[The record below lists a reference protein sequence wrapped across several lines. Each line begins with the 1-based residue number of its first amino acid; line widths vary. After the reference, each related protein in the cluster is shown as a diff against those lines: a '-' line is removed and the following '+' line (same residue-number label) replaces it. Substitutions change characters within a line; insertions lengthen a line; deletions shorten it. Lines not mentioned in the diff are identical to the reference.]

1 MNFKDTLKYIRD
13 RVRLEDIVEE
23 YEKPARTDGVRVWFR
38 CPFPDHND
46 STPSF
51 AVNIERQQYICY
63 GCGKRGDVYNFI
75 QEIDN
80 VSFMDAVRKLA
91 DRIGFELKI
100 DNTKSADEKKELKK
114 FYEMYMEATK
124 FYHSM
129 LKTDK
134 GKQGVEYIKKRNLT
148 NETVL
153 KFAIGYSTGE
163 ELALYNHL
171 KKLGYDDKIINDSTL
186 VNFSDKGKSD
196 FYYDERVVFPITDED
211 NRVIAFSGRTV
222 VNSDKKYS
230 NSRNSPIFVK
240 SEHLF
245 GLQYAKNTKK
255 DFFIMCEGNLDC
267 ISLHQAGYDNTI
279 AILGLALS
287 EIQINTIKKYK
298 RKIYLA
304 LDNDS
309 SGIEGMMKYATELIK
324 NRISVY
330 VINLSPV
337 KDPDEFIN
345 KFGNAEFDKRINNA
359 KEYVV
364 ALVDLLKN
372 KYDLNDSNQYEDY
385 LDRIASELA
394 LYDSEVVRY
403 KMITNVS
410 QALSNSKEE
419 QNIFISDLSKRI
431 VRILKTNENEYISKK
446 TQEVNEHKKD
456 NDLKVNKKLN
466 IYEFSFIQNMLD
478 GNYKKYID
486 VIKKNL
492 SEDDFTDESIKY
504 IYKSILDNKNANDI
518 LSELDENDN
527 IHIMVKKIINYDNN
541 SYQNTKNTKEDD
553 MKEKEDNVKKNLSQ
567 LIKNIK
573 VNKLSEQKKE
583 AGFTELVSLQN
594 KINEVMKQNIDF

>member
-13 RVRLEDIVEE
+13 KVRLEDIVEE

-75 QEIDN
+75 QDMDN

-100 DNTKSADEKKELKK
+100 DNTKSTDDRKELKK

-124 FYHSM
+124 FYHNM

-134 GKQGVEYIKKRNLT
+134 GKLGVEYIKKRNLT
-148 NETVL
+148 DETVL

-171 KKLGYDDKIINDSTL
+171 KKLGYDDKSINDSTL
-186 VNFSDKGKSD
+186 VYFGEKGKSD
-196 FYYDERVVFPITDED
+196 FYYDERVIFPITDED

-222 VNSDKKYS
+222 GNSDKKYS
-230 NSRNSPIFVK
+230 NSKNSPIFVK
-240 SEHLF
+240 SENLF

-287 EIQINTIKKYK
+287 ETQINKIKKYK
-298 RKIYLA
+298 RKVYLA

-324 NRISVY
+324 NKISVY
-330 VINLSPV
+330 VIDLSPV

-345 KFGNAEFDKRINNA
+345 KFGNEEFDKKIANA

-372 KYDLNDSNQYEDY
+372 KYDLNDTNQYEDY
-385 LDRIASELA
+385 LDRIANELS
-394 LYDSEVVRY
+394 LFDSEVVRY
-403 KMITNVS
+403 KCITNVS
-410 QALSNSKEE
+410 AALSNSKEE
-419 QNIFISDLSKRI
+419 QNVYISDLSKRI
-431 VRILKTNENEYISKK
+431 VRILKTNENEYIQKK
-446 TQEVNEHKKD
+446 QHELNND
-456 NDLKVNKKLN
+456 NDNNETKVNKKLN

-478 GNYKKYID
+478 GNYKKYLG
-486 VIKKNL
+486 VIKNEL
-492 SEDDFTDESIKY
+492 NEDDFTDESIKY
-504 IYKSILDNKNANDI
+504 IYKRILENMNANDI
-518 LSELDENDN
+518 LSELDDN
-527 IHIMVKKIINYDNN
+527 NEMHIMIKKIINYDNN
-541 SYQNTKNTKEDD
+541 SYHNVKNND
-553 MKEKEDNVKKNLSQ
+553 EDNIKDKEEIIKKNLSQ

-573 VNKLSEQKKE
+573 INKLTEMKKE
-583 AGFTELVSLQN
+583 AGFTELVSIQN
-594 KINEVMKQNIDF
+594 KINEVMKKNIDI

>member
-13 RVRLEDIVEE
+13 KVRLEDIVEE

-75 QEIDN
+75 QDMDN
-80 VSFMDAVRKLA
+80 ISFMDAVRKLA

-100 DNTKSADEKKELKK
+100 DNTKSTDDRKELKK

-124 FYHSM
+124 FYHNM

-134 GKQGVEYIKKRNLT
+134 GKIGVEYIKKRNIT
-148 NETVL
+148 DETVL

-163 ELALYNHL
+163 ELALYNYL
-171 KKLGYDDKIINDSTL
+171 KKLGYDDKSINDSTL
-186 VNFSDKGKSD
+186 VYFGEKGKSD
-196 FYYDERVVFPITDED
+196 FYYDERVIFPITDED

-222 VNSDKKYS
+222 GNSDKKYS
-230 NSRNSPIFVK
+230 NSKNSPIFVK
-240 SEHLF
+240 SENLF

-287 EIQINTIKKYK
+287 ETQINKIKKYK
-298 RKIYLA
+298 RKVYLA

-324 NRISVY
+324 NKISVY
-330 VINLSPV
+330 VIDLSPV

-345 KFGNAEFDKRINNA
+345 KFGNEEFDKKIANA

-372 KYDLNDSNQYEDY
+372 KYDLNDTNQYEDY
-385 LDRIASELA
+385 LDRIANELS
-394 LYDSEVVRY
+394 LFDSEVVRY
-403 KMITNVS
+403 KCITNVS
-410 QALSNSKEE
+410 AALSNSKEE
-419 QNIFISDLSKRI
+419 QNVYISDLSKRI
-431 VRILKTNENEYISKK
+431 VRILKTNENEYIQKN
-446 TQEVNEHKKD
+446 QHEPNND
-456 NDLKVNKKLN
+456 NDNNETKVNKKLN

-486 VIKKNL
+486 VIKNEL
-492 SEDDFTDESIKY
+492 NEDDFTDESIKY
-504 IYKSILDNKNANDI
+504 IYKRILENMNANDI
-518 LSELDENDN
+518 LSELDDN
-527 IHIMVKKIINYDNN
+527 NEMHIMIKKIINYDNN
-541 SYQNTKNTKEDD
+541 SYHNVKNNE
-553 MKEKEDNVKKNLSQ
+553 EDNIKDKEEIIKKNLSQ

-573 VNKLSEQKKE
+573 INKLTEMKKE
-583 AGFTELVSLQN
+583 AGFTELVSIQN
-594 KINEVMKQNIDF
+594 KINEVMKKNIDI